1 MIDKGHA
8 CWAGTTDKNVA
19 LMKGYLNRKK
29 ANDEFMDSQGFA
41 HTGDLGYYDDDG
53 VMHYV
58 DRLKALMK
66 YAPHRKYFRIEKS
79 KGFLKC

>member
-1 MIDKGHA
+1 MQIKDPNDSEKLLGA
-8 CWAGTTDKNVA
+8 NETGEICVKNVA

-66 YAPHRKYFRIEKS
+66 YAAHHMNT
-79 KGFLKC
+79 